1 MLAPLPRPRGPL
13 THALL
18 GAWARGDSAPGVP
31 DLGDR
36 PGLDART
43 DDDLHLALWCCYQL
57 HFGGFAGVAHDLEW
71 DPDLLRFRGAL
82 EQAFEGALRAE
93 HEADPLPDDPAAALR
108 IIGERAGPPLA
119 RTIGD
124 RGTREQVLEFVVH
137 RSVYQL
143 KEADG
148 HTFGI
153 PRLHGRTKSAVV
165 EIQADEYG
173 NGRPGE
179 SHAELFALAMVEL
192 DLDARFGALVD
203 AVPGVTLATDNLV
216 SMLGLHERLRGALV
230 GHLAHFEMS
239 STGPMANYL
248 RAADRLGLPHL
259 ARFYEVHVEVD
270 DHHGALALSGA
281 VEPLIAAEP
290 DLAADVVLGAAALHR
305 AEARFARHLLHRW
318 ATGSSSLRCDP
329 TVAGAPATEHAM
341 VS

>member
-13 THALL
+13 TYALL
-18 GAWARGDSAPGVP
+18 DAWAQGRRAPATP
-31 DLGDR
+31 DLAEH
-36 PGLDART
+36 PEIDARV

-57 HFGGFAGVAHDLEW
+57 HYGGFDGVPHDLEW
-71 DPDLLRFRGAL
+71 DPELLRFRGAL
-82 EQAFEGALRAE
+82 EQAFERALRAE
-93 HEADPLPDDPAAALR
+93 HEADPLPDDPVAALR

-124 RGTREQVLEFVVH
+124 RGTRWQVQEFVIH
-137 RSVYQL
+137 RSAYQL

-165 EIQADEYG
+165 EIQSDEYG

-179 SHAELFALAMVEL
+179 SHAELFASAMAEL
-192 DLDARFGALVD
+192 GLDARFGALVD
-203 AVPGVTLATDNLV
+203 ALPGVTLATDNLV

-270 DHHGALALSGA
+270 DHHGALALAGA
-281 VEPLIAAEP
+281 VEPLIDAEP
-290 DLAADVVLGAAALHR
+290 ELAADVVFGAASLHR

-318 ATGSSSLRCDP
+318 AVGSSSLRSEP
-329 TVAGAPATEHAM
+329 APADRDDEHAM